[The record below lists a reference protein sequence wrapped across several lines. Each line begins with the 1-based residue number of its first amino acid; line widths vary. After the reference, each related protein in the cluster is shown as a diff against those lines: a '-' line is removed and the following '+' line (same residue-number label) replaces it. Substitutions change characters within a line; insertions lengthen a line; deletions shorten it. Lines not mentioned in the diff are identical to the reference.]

1 MVARR
6 ATAFGAFKPSPAVA
20 PGAYCVPLKRLCPW
34 AAEGLPRLTA
44 GVGATG
50 VVPRTPLKREPQ
62 TSGDPMVS
70 GIAGRHDCVVLRI
83 EEHVVLGPQRHAD
96 PGAQH

>member
-1 MVARR
+1 MPPIPI
-6 ATAFGAFKPSPAVA
+6 FGAERKPTFEIGCFRFCPNAVI
-20 PGAYCVPLKRLCPW
+20 GWGR
-34 AAEGLPRLTA
+34 EGLSRFTA

-50 VVPRTPLKREPQ
+50 VVPRTPLKPEPQ

-83 EEHVVLGPQRHAD
+83 EEHVVLRAQRHAD
-96 PGAQH
+96 PGAQHVA